1 MSYGRRKGEQ
11 KKKRCLKTLLIKSKD
26 LQARKR
32 RVKKKIMAR
41 ALLKMSKDEV
51 SFHTEI
57 KALGA
62 ASHME

>member
-1 MSYGRRKGEQ
+1 MSENTPHKKQGPAG
-11 KKKRCLKTLLIKSKD
+11 KKKKG
-26 LQARKR
+26 
-32 RVKKKIMAR
+32 KKKIMAR